1 MFIQVYESSFHDYFI
16 GSQYENNFSYAGRS
30 MLFEYLEQ
38 YEDDTG
44 EKIELDIVALC
55 CDYSED
61 NFEYIINNYNID
73 VSECVDEDEKIAA
86 VEDYLNDNTMLIG
99 KPFSD
104 VFLYQVF

>member
-1 MFIQVYESSFHDYFI
+1 
-16 GSQYENNFSYAGRS
+16 

-38 YEDDTG
+38 YEDETG
-44 EKIELDIVALC
+44 EKIELDITAIA

-61 NFEYIINNYNID
+61 NFEDIINNYNID
-73 VSECVDEDEKIAA
+73 VSECADEDEKIAV

-99 KPFSD
+99 KPFGD